1 MHKYQRVIL
10 LILLVISPIFSIALA
25 QTQTIKVMGVR
36 AEVDPANY
44 YFTALTKLVLSKTS
58 HLYPNDSMEVINSKG
73 IPQGRLFRFL
83 DNESLDI
90 IWSGTNEMREM
101 QYIPIRIPLTKGM
114 LGYRVLLVHKDN
126 QDKFNQITNE
136 SKLKKLIACQGAHW
150 PDSDIL
156 EDNGYTVSRVVHYEA
171 MFQMLNK
178 KRCDYFPRAV
188 FEGKIELVNMHDQYP
203 NLVLVEKMLIKYH
216 LPLYF
221 FVSKTDTV
229 LAKRL
234 HEGLI
239 EATKDGSLIDL
250 LKSHETTKHIF
261 PLSQWQGSRV
271 FSLINAKL
279 PKKTPLDNQA
289 LWINL

>member
-1 MHKYQRVIL
+1 
-10 LILLVISPIFSIALA
+10 
-25 QTQTIKVMGVR
+25 
-36 AEVDPANY
+36 
-44 YFTALTKLVLSKTS
+44 
-58 HLYPNDSMEVINSKG
+58 
-73 IPQGRLFRFL
+73 
-83 DNESLDI
+83 
-90 IWSGTNEMREM
+90 
-101 QYIPIRIPLTKGM
+101 
-114 LGYRVLLVHKDN
+114 
-126 QDKFNQITNE
+126 
-136 SKLKKLIACQGAHW
+136 
-150 PDSDIL
+150 
-156 EDNGYTVSRVVHYEA
+156 
-171 MFQMLNK
+171 
-178 KRCDYFPRAV
+178 
-188 FEGKIELVNMHDQYP
+188 MHDQYP

-234 HEGLI
+234 HEGLT
-239 EATKDGSLIDL
+239 EATNNGSLIDL